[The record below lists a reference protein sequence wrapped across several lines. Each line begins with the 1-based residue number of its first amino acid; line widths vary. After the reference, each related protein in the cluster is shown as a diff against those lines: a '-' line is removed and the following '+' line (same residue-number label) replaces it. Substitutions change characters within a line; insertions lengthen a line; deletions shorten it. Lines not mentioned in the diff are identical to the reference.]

1 MLISDAMN
9 DAINAQIGH
18 EFGAMLQ
25 YVGIATYFDGEGLPM
40 LTRHFYRQADEE
52 REHALRFV
60 RYVSDAGGQVR
71 IPAIPAVRS
80 DFASAEAAIQL
91 SLDQELTVT
100 RQIHDLMDRAIAEND
115 HTTRNALAWF
125 VEEQLEE
132 VSSFEMLLRMVQR
145 AGETGLLF
153 VEEYLAHGHQGEAA
167 GGQA

>member
-1 MLISDAMN
+1 MLISETMN
-9 DAINAQIGH
+9 DAINEQIGH

-25 YVGIATYFDGEGLPM
+25 YVAIATSFNGEGLPM
-40 LTRHFYRQADEE
+40 LARHFYRQAEEE

-60 RYVSDAGGQVR
+60 TYIGDAGGQLT
-71 IPAIPAVRS
+71 IPALPATRS
-80 DFASAEAAIQL
+80 GFDSAKEAVQL

-100 RQIHDLMDRAIAEND
+100 RQINDLMDRAIAEND

-132 VSSFEMLLRMVQR
+132 VSSFETLLRMVQR

-153 VEEYLAHGHQGEAA
+153 VEDYLAHGHQEVG
-167 GGQA
+167 GGQV

>member
-1 MLISDAMN
+1 MLISTSMN

-25 YVGIATYFDGEGLPM
+25 YVAIATYFDGEGLPM
-40 LTRHFYRQADEE
+40 LARHFYRQAEEE

-60 RYVSDAGGQVR
+60 RYVSDAGGHV
-71 IPAIPAVRS
+71 AIPALPATES
-80 DFASAEAAIQL
+80 GFGAAEEAVQL

-100 RQIHDLMDRAIAEND
+100 RQINELMDRAIAEND

-132 VSSFEMLLRMVQR
+132 VSSFETLLRMVQR

-153 VEEYLAHGHQGEAA
+153 VEEYLAHGRQGEAA
-167 GGQA
+167 GGPV